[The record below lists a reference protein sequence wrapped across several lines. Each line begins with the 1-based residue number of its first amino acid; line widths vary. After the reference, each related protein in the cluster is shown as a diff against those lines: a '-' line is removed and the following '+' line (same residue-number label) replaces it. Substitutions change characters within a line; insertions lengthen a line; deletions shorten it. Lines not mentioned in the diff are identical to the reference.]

1 VNLLASH
8 SEGNAQQHAR
18 SCSRGHSP
26 SRSRNGDVY
35 AFPHVH
41 PAKANVVMNG
51 TVVPMDKR
59 MVAQGDPLGRWPSP
73 AFNRNAGWPISMGA
87 CPLLCAGRLYVMF
100 CAVTRV

>member
-1 VNLLASH
+1 
-8 SEGNAQQHAR
+8 
-18 SCSRGHSP
+18 
-26 SRSRNGDVY
+26 
-35 AFPHVH
+35 
-41 PAKANVVMNG
+41 
-51 TVVPMDKR
+51 MDKR